1 MAITQ
6 SAAWLGTTPF
16 NEQSPVEFRST
27 AGSNNAQAVI
37 NAVYRHVLGNDYL
50 MQSERL
56 LGLESLLVNGTL
68 TVREFV
74 RAVAKSDL
82 YKVKFLYPNFQ
93 TRVIELN
100 FKHLLGRAPYS
111 EAEIIEHLDRY
122 ENQGFEA
129 DIDSYINTPEYEK
142 AFGDNIVPYYRSF
155 NTETGQSITG
165 FTRMFSLYRG
175 YANSDRSQLAGK
187 KSRLATE
194 LALGTTSM
202 INIPSDGGSR
212 ARTYLTSE
220 KNNTP
225 SRVFGRPQ
233 STNSRGILYR
243 IEVAGMNT
251 PGYPSIRRSN
261 RVYVVP
267 YDTLSKT
274 LQRINKTGGRVASIT
289 RAQ

>member
-16 NEQSPVEFRST
+16 SEQGPLEFRP
-27 AGSNNAQAVI
+27 NASSDTIKAVI
-37 NAVYRHVLGNDYL
+37 QAVYRHVLGNDYL
-50 MQSERL
+50 MESERL
-56 LGLESLLVNGTL
+56 VGLESLLVNGTL

-74 RAVAKSDL
+74 RAVAKSEL
-82 YKVKFLYPNFQ
+82 YKTKFLYPNFQ

-122 ENQGFEA
+122 ETEGFDA
-129 DIDSYINTPEYEK
+129 DIDSYIDTQEYEQ

-155 NTETGQSITG
+155 NTEVGQSISG

-175 YANSDRSQLAGK
+175 YANSDRSQLAGN

-194 LALGTTSM
+194 LALGTTSV
-202 INIPSDGGSR
+202 I
-212 ARTYLTSE
+212 
-220 KNNTP
+220 NTP
-225 SRVFGRPQ
+225 SGTGSGVSTYLASTKNTPQTRVFGRPHTTQ
-233 STNSRGILYR
+233 ERGTLYR
-243 IEVAGMNT
+243 IEVAGMST

-261 RVYVVP
+261 RVFVVP
-267 YDTLSKT
+267 YETLSQT
-274 LQRINKTGGRVASIT
+274 LQRINKTGGRVASIA
-289 RAQ
+289 RA